1 MLSFYLQK
9 LRQQLTKA
17 GLMHFE
23 EGAIENLNMDL
34 GVEDQAELLPYDR
47 KFEFPREKLK
57 LGKSFRNLEF
67 ISIFSLLY
75 ALKSNYIFNYFTF

>member
-1 MLSFYLQK
+1 
-9 LRQQLTKA
+9 
-17 GLMHFE
+17 MHFE

-57 LGKSFRNLEF
+57 LGR
-67 ISIFSLLY
+67 LL
-75 ALKSNYIFNYFTF
+75 KTQTSCTVCN